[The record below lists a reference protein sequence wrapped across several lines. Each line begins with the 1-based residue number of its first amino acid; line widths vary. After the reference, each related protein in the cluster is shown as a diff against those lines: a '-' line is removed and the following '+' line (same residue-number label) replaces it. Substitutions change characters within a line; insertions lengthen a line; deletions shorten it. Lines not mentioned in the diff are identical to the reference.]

1 MVLVAILCAVS
12 VVKAAAVPDVVI
24 QLPNAIV
31 PENSNG
37 LELLKADNGT
47 EKDGKQILEA
57 LPIPS
62 IPPEQVA
69 LMFPSFNP
77 TPRFVAKTQKLH
89 DAQPNAPGTP
99 AVAAA
104 QPENAEIAET
114 AVEMPA
120 EPETA
125 VEMPTEPET
134 AVEMTTEPEMS
145 AEPSM
150 EPLLASDEP
159 LESQGPGIDERDAP
173 APIEPIGPIEIPERK
188 PVEEEEEV
196 LSPTEVEQ
204 PSPVVEIPSE
214 EPSPE
219 IEMPSE
225 EPSPHMEMPSEEPS
239 EEPLEVIPAPIPT
252 PIPTPCV
259 NHSPSSAPV
268 HIEPPASPSPY
279 PSKSSAPSP
288 SPHPSESSAPSPP
301 PPPPPTTKPA
311 PPPVMPDDG
320 CQVAYDACMFT
331 IGGAE
336 MVPEYDLP
344 ATPDIAFTKRIQFR
358 PMEKQKYGRV
368 GVLNS
373 GKFVPQF
380 IMDDGSAKEITE
392 FDLVP
397 TAVKTVS
404 LILPDGMQ
412 GSGITHQAL
421 EMDKVEALK
430 RRCIKIFFHS
440 YQIEGGNVN
449 LDTKDEKACVVF
461 KTSAK

>member
-1 MVLVAILCAVS
+1 LVLVAILCAVS

-104 QPENAEIAET
+104 
-114 AVEMPA
+114 
-120 EPETA
+120 
-125 VEMPTEPET
+125 
-134 AVEMTTEPEMS
+134 
-145 AEPSM
+145 
-150 EPLLASDEP
+150 
-159 LESQGPGIDERDAP
+159 RDAP